1 VGKMKIDEN
10 NIFIIIFIGASLLLL
25 VLAVFGLL
33 LVSRSF
39 AAGVIAGGVLATA
52 NCHWLYRILG
62 RAMRLPSDRAVRFV
76 QLRYL
81 LRIAILAVIVS
92 LLILYIKVNIFGL
105 VLGLS
110 VPVITII
117 ALTVYMAM
125 FNGG

>member
-1 VGKMKIDEN
+1 MGKMKIDEN

-39 AAGVIAGGVLATA
+39 AGGVIAGGVPAIA

-62 RAMRLPSDRAVRFV
+62 RAMRLPAGRAVRFV

-81 LRIAILAVIVS
+81 LRLAILAVIVS

>member
-1 VGKMKIDEN
+1 MGKMKIDEN

>member
-1 VGKMKIDEN
+1 MGKMKIDEN
-10 NIFIIIFIGASLLLL
+10 NIFIISVIGGSLLLL

-39 AAGVIAGGVLATA
+39 AAGVTAGGVLAIA
-52 NCHWLYRILG
+52 NCHWLYRILS
-62 RAMRLPSDRAVRFV
+62 RAMRLPGGRAARFV

-81 LRIAILAVIVS
+81 LRLAILAVIVS